1 MKLNIGNILR
11 RLFYKFG
18 IYIKYI
24 PNIDHL
30 YNYLHGKD
38 DAHKFYELKY
48 ICYVVALSNDNNF
61 YNQIIKRYV
70 PDWDIEAR
78 ASTFIGEGSGVYN
91 LNTYRKLE
99 LYNNN
104 TLFEKTYLTKSLDY
118 EKIIFIK
125 DNILNLLDDK
135 IKTPQIKFKYT
146 SDFITVIYYEYLDLA
161 PFSSENINE
170 YFVEIT
176 KFLYKK
182 STESKVES
190 MITKAPEILKDYS
203 LFHDY
208 MRFEEEAKDF
218 LHQLSIDYNCIEKK
232 INKARKVITHGDI
245 KRENFYEGD
254 YLIDW
259 DHFGLYP
266 IGLEVALVC
275 SKLIIYKLL
284 EETPLNWLYTNYK
297 SMLDENEW
305 ELFELSF
312 SYFLFIFSYRHI
324 HKAEFSKFKSELIET
339 FKTNEQ

>member
-11 RLFYKFG
+11 KLLYKFG

-24 PNIDHL
+24 PNIDYL
-30 YNYLHGKD
+30 YNSLHVKD
-38 DAHKFYELKY
+38 DEIKFYELKFV
-48 ICYVVALSNDNNF
+48 CHFVALSNDNNF
-61 YNQIIKRYV
+61 YNQIIKKYV

-78 ASTFIGEGSGVYN
+78 VSTFIGEGSGVYN
-91 LNTYRKLE
+91 LNTYRRLE

-104 TLFEKTYLTKSLDY
+104 TLFEKIYLTKSLDY
-118 EKIIFIK
+118 ERISFIK
-125 DNILNLLDDK
+125 ESVLNLLDDK

-146 SDFITVIYYEYLDLA
+146 SDFITVVYYDYLDLT

-170 YFVEIT
+170 CFIDIT

-182 STESKVES
+182 STESRVER
-190 MITKAPEILKDYS
+190 MITKAPEILKDYR

-208 MRFEEEAKDF
+208 KRFEEEAKNF
-218 LHQLSIDYNCIEKK
+218 LYQSSIDYNCIEEE

-245 KRENFYEGD
+245 KRENFYEGN

-259 DHFGLYP
+259 DYFGLYP
-266 IGLEVALVC
+266 IGLEIALVC

-284 EETPLNWLYTNYK
+284 EETPLNWLCKNYR

-305 ELFELSF
+305 KIFELSF
-312 SYFLFIFSYRHI
+312 SYFLFIFSYRQI

-339 FKTNEQ
+339 FKKNLA